1 MSRASCSPSRGEKSS
16 AFCASFIAVMITPMR
31 ELPQALYRARDVR
44 ELDRLA
50 IEQGTSGYELMTR
63 AGAALLRVL
72 RGRWPRARRLTVVCG
87 GGNNGGDGFVVAR
100 LAHEAGLAVT
110 VIMPRPPAHLHGEAL
125 SAHEALRE
133 AGLETQAFSP
143 AIWPAGDVIVDA
155 LFGTGLH
162 RDIAGAERETV
173 TCMNAA
179 QVPVIAA
186 DIPSG
191 LHADSGRVLGVAV
204 RAHTTVSFIGLKQGL
219 FTGDGPAYCGDIVF
233 DALGVPALL
242 RNSVSPAALRI
253 LAAELLTAL
262 PPRRVDADALNLLA
276 RDPLV
281 RTRWVLTPHP
291 GEAAR
296 LLACTASEV
305 QAERFAALH
314 ALRARYGGVVVLK
327 GAGSLILGDD
337 EVVRVCDAG
346 NPGMAS
352 GGMGDVLTGVIAGL
366 AAQGMPQ
373 TQTAWLGTHLHTRA
387 CDTAARGGQ
396 RGLVASELM
405 PALRQ
410 WANPPP
416 CIGCS
421 PAKRPCSPRAPRLRA
436 PARRARRYFISW
448 VISAPARLPW
458 RVAFCAGS
466 GIWAR
471 SRARHIPCS
480 SSTTSRAGPSITST
494 SIASPIRASSMTSAY
509 AIASTVI
516 RCC

>member
-1 MSRASCSPSRGEKSS
+1 MSRASCDPSRGEKSS

-31 ELPQALYRARDVR
+31 ELHQALYRARDVR

-87 GGNNGGDGFVVAR
+87 AGNNGGDGFVVAR

-173 TCMNAA
+173 PCMNAA

-191 LHADSGRVLGVAV
+191 LHADRGRVLGVAV
-204 RAHTTVSFIGLKQGL
+204 RVSGRPLVG
-219 FTGDGPAYCGDIVF
+219 
-233 DALGVPALL
+233 
-242 RNSVSPAALRI
+242 
-253 LAAELLTAL
+253 
-262 PPRRVDADALNLLA
+262 DADARNLLA

-296 LLACTASEV
+296 LRDCTASEV
-305 QAERFAALH
+305 QADRFAALH

-366 AAQGMPQ
+366 AAQGMPL
-373 TQTAWLGTHLHTRA
+373 TQSAWLGVHLHARA
-387 CDTAARGGQ
+387 GDTAALGGQ
-396 RGLVASELM
+396 RGLVASDLM

-416 CIGCS
+416 CIG
-421 PAKRPCSPRAPRLRA
+421 
-436 PARRARRYFISW
+436 
-448 VISAPARLPW
+448 
-458 RVAFCAGS
+458 
-466 GIWAR
+466 
-471 SRARHIPCS
+471 
-480 SSTTSRAGPSITST
+480 
-494 SIASPIRASSMTSAY
+494 
-509 AIASTVI
+509 
-516 RCC
+516 

>member
-1 MSRASCSPSRGEKSS
+1 
-16 AFCASFIAVMITPMR
+16 MR

-87 GGNNGGDGFVVAR
+87 AGNNGGDGFVVAR

-233 DALGVPALL
+233 DDLGVPASL

-253 LAAELLTAL
+253 LDAELIAAL
-262 PPRRVDADALNLLA
+262 PPRPRTAHKGDHGHVLVIGGDRGMAGAARLAAEAALRVGAGRVSLATQPDHAAVTTSVVPEIMCHAVGDAHTLRPLLTRANVVAIGPGLGQSQWGKTLLDAVLDSGLPLVVDADALNLLA

-296 LLACTASEV
+296 LLDCTASEV
-305 QAERFAALH
+305 QADRFAALH

-366 AAQGMPQ
+366 AAQGMPL
-373 TQTAWLGTHLHTRA
+373 TQSAWLGVHLHARA
-387 CDTAARGGQ
+387 GDTAALGGQ
-396 RGLVASELM
+396 RGLVASDLM

-416 CIGCS
+416 CIG
-421 PAKRPCSPRAPRLRA
+421 
-436 PARRARRYFISW
+436 
-448 VISAPARLPW
+448 
-458 RVAFCAGS
+458 
-466 GIWAR
+466 
-471 SRARHIPCS
+471 
-480 SSTTSRAGPSITST
+480 
-494 SIASPIRASSMTSAY
+494 
-509 AIASTVI
+509 
-516 RCC
+516 